1 MARGLLYPT
10 RSVLTARM
18 PEEKTV
24 RWSQTIDVLAAG
36 QSLSESEAETLFAA
50 VLDDGVPDLELGAL
64 LALIEARKMTP
75 HELVGSLAA
84 LSARVFRISLPQ
96 SQWRPVL
103 MPSYGVARE
112 HPNLL
117 PVLAM
122 CLQRLGIPVLVH
134 GVLSGDRH
142 VASAYVF
149 RELGIMPCA
158 SLAQAQQE
166 LQQGRLAFVPSG
178 ALAPAL
184 ADLLVLRVRLGG
196 GALARVLARLADPFG
211 GSALQLVP
219 AENPHERGLLRSL
232 LCDVGNSAL
241 LFETMNGEAVV
252 NAQCRPEIEL
262 VRSGVPQMLF
272 EAEVT
277 PRCAHPLPLAGDV
290 RDTAHWINGVLE
302 GRIPMPVPIAN
313 QLACCLYGT
322 GYAQDINQAKA
333 IAAVETGSLAA
344 A

>member
-1 MARGLLYPT
+1 MGWA
-10 RSVLTARM
+10 
-18 PEEKTV
+18 
-24 RWSQTIDVLAAG
+24 QTIDALAAG
-36 QSLSESEAETLFAA
+36 QSLSESEAETMFAA
-50 VLDDGVPDLELGAL
+50 VLDDGVPDLELGGL
-64 LALIEARKMTP
+64 LALIERRQMTQQ
-75 HELVGSLAA
+75 ELVGVLAA
-84 LSARVFRISLPQ
+84 LSTRVFQIAVPDM
-96 SQWRPVL
+96 QWRPVL
-103 MPSYGVARE
+103 MPSYGTARE

-117 PVLAM
+117 PMLAI

-134 GVLSGDRH
+134 GMLSGERG

-166 LQQGRLAFVPSG
+166 LQKGQLAFVLSG

-184 ADLLVLRVRLGG
+184 ADLLALRVRLGG

-211 GSALQLVP
+211 GAALQLVP
-219 AENPHERGLLRSL
+219 AENAHERGVLRSL

-241 LFETMNGEAVV
+241 LFETRDGESVV
-252 NAQCRPEIEL
+252 DAQCRPGIEL
-262 VRSGVPQMLF
+262 VQDGVPQLLF
-272 EAEVT
+272 DAEVT
-277 PRCAHPLPLAGDV
+277 PRGAHPLPAANDLKG
-290 RDTAHWINGVLE
+290 TARWITGVLE

-313 QLACCLYGT
+313 QFACCLYGT
-322 GYAQDINQAKA
+322 GYAQDLNQAKA

>member
-1 MARGLLYPT
+1 MGWA
-10 RSVLTARM
+10 
-18 PEEKTV
+18 
-24 RWSQTIDVLAAG
+24 QTIDALATG

-50 VLDDGVPDLELGAL
+50 VLDDGVPDLELGGL
-64 LALIEARKMTP
+64 LALIERRQMTQ
-75 HELVGSLAA
+75 HELVGALAA
-84 LSARVFRISLPQ
+84 LSTRVFQIAAPDT
-96 SQWRPVL
+96 QWRPVL
-103 MPSYGVARE
+103 MPSYGTGRE

-117 PVLAM
+117 PMLAM
-122 CLQRLGIPVLVH
+122 SLQRLGIPVLVH
-134 GVLSGDRH
+134 GMLSGERG

-166 LQQGRLAFVPSG
+166 IQKGRLAFVLSG

-184 ADLLVLRVRLGG
+184 ADLLALRVRLGG

-211 GSALQLVP
+211 GAALQLVP
-219 AENPHERGLLRSL
+219 SENVHERGVLRAL
-232 LCDVGNSAL
+232 LCDVGNNAL
-241 LFETMNGEAVV
+241 LFESRDGESVV
-252 NAQCRPEIEL
+252 DAQCRPGIEL
-262 VRSGVPQMLF
+262 VQNGAPQTLF

-277 PRCAHPLPLAGDV
+277 PRCAHPLPAADDLKG
-290 RDTAHWINGVLE
+290 TARWITGVLE

-313 QLACCLYGT
+313 QFACCLHGT
-322 GYAQDINQAKA
+322 GYAQDLNQAKA